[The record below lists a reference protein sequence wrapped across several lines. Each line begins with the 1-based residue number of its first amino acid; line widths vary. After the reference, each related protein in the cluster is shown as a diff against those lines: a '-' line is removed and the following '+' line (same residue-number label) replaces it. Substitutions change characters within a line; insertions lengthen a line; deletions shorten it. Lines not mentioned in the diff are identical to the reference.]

1 MGVSIKINHMKSI
14 DEINWAILQR
24 QMEFRQFDLNE
35 DAKLSVV
42 PSTTFKDRYEALFN
56 EVPLMLVAKN
66 LKSVSLEN
74 ELRRGSLFLMHKFLK
89 VLDKKKL
96 RAKPR
101 HSEMNHPSLIL
112 LDMLYNQQTVETLPK
127 KFWEYKIKS
136 AFIEELRG
144 DNADFILEVVVEK
157 SEFYSL
163 ADCFKEKVISQVEKK
178 NCSVKPWIEFLNALY
193 EVNSNDEYLKKT
205 SFQVKSIIE
214 LLLRN
219 NIEKEKLYEPNEL
232 RGINR
237 KVLTTDFEYSLFNDP
252 LRLALQGIYAHSWK
266 GPLWTG
272 IKSKMYGGKNF
283 YEFLEKLNAEQ
294 KKACEVFYK
303 KYTQPHM
310 WDTSYKNKF
319 EIIKNN
325 NHLEKLYLED
335 LSSALNFNN
344 PLFLKFVDVSLK

>member
-1 MGVSIKINHMKSI
+1 MHLDLIVD
-14 DEINWAILQR
+14 DELRREIVLKQLDL
-24 QMEFRQFDLNE
+24 RQFNFNE
-35 DAKLSVV
+35 DVKLSVA
-42 PSTTFKDRYEALFN
+42 PSTIFKNRYEVFVN
-56 EVPLMLVAKN
+56 EVPLLLVANN
-66 LKSVSLEN
+66 LKSVDLYN
-74 ELRRGSLFLMHKFLK
+74 ELRRGSLFLMYKFLK

-96 RAKPR
+96 KSKPR
-101 HSEMNHPSLIL
+101 HSEMDHPSLTL
-112 LDMLYNQQTVETLPK
+112 FDMLYNQQTIETFPK
-127 KFWEYKIKS
+127 KFGEYKIKS

-144 DNADFILEVVVEK
+144 DKADFILEVVVEK

-178 NCSVKPWIEFLNALY
+178 NYSVKPWIEFLNALN

-205 SFQVKSIIE
+205 SFQVKSIID

-219 NIEKEKLYEPNEL
+219 NIDKEKLYEPNEL

-252 LRLALQGIYAHSWK
+252 LRIALQGIYSHSWK

-272 IKSKMYGGKNF
+272 IKSKMYDGKDF
-283 YEFLEKLNAEQ
+283 DEFLEKLNAEQ
-294 KKACEVFYK
+294 KRACQVYYH

-310 WDTSYKNKF
+310 WDVCYKNEF

-325 NHLEKLYLED
+325 NQLEKLYLEN
-335 LSSALNFNN
+335 LSSSLNFNI